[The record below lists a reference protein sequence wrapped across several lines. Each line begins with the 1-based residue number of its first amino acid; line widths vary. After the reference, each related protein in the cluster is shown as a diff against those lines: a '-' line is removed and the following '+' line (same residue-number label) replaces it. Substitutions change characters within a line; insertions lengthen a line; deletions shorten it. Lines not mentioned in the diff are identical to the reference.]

1 MKRMPLCNTMCNT
14 NTREKMLMSTSV
26 SEPDSLRMD
35 ALSVVVIGPE
45 EEQRQAIARAL
56 AGPQARIAREFSNY
70 PDVDQLAELAAGD
83 YDVIIVHLDSDPER
97 ALDVVENLCS
107 GSSSITVMVHSAQP
121 HPELLLRCMRVGA
134 REFLAD
140 PLLPNVV
147 GEALVRASVRRDE
160 VHRKKAPAAG
170 KLLVFAGAKGGTGVT
185 TVASNFAAALARHV
199 KVALIDLDLELGDA
213 ALALGLSPKFTTL
226 DALNNLGRLDSD
238 FLLSLMA
245 KHDSG
250 LSVLGASDTI
260 PTNHPPKDATAR
272 LLRLAREEFAYVV
285 VDAGSHSLEWHE
297 ELFQEATTVYLVT
310 QVSLP
315 DLRNANRFV
324 TRYFSGFNRDKLE
337 IVLNRHVTRN
347 VEIDEAAVAKAL
359 TQPAKWKLPNDYAAT
374 RRAQNIGVAV
384 AMDKSQLAQAL
395 ARMANAVCG
404 KVPGKQ
410 EKKKFGLF

>member
-1 MKRMPLCNTMCNT
+1 
-14 NTREKMLMSTSV
+14 MSTFV

-35 ALSVVVIGPE
+35 ALSVVLVGPE
-45 EEQRQAIARAL
+45 EEQRHAMRKAL

-70 PDVDQLAELAAGD
+70 SDVDLGELSAGD
-83 YDVIIVHLDSDPER
+83 YDVIIVHLDPDPER

-107 GSSSITVMVHSAQP
+107 GSSSITVMIHSAQP
-121 HPELLLRCMRVGA
+121 NPELLLRCMRAGA
-134 REFLAD
+134 REFLTD
-140 PLLPNVV
+140 PLLPNVI

-160 VHRKKAPAAG
+160 VHRKKAPTG

-213 ALALGLSPKFTTL
+213 ALTLGLSPKFTTL

-250 LSVLGASDTI
+250 LWVLGAPDTI
-260 PTNHPPKDATAR
+260 PTNHPAKDGTGR
-272 LLRLAREEFAYVV
+272 LLRLAREDFAYVV
-285 VDAGSHSLEWHE
+285 VDAGSHSLDWHE
-297 ELFQEATTVYLVT
+297 ELFQEATAVYLVT

-359 TQPAKWKLPNDYAAT
+359 TQPAKWKLPNDYAAA
-374 RRAQNIGVAV
+374 RRAQNTGVAV

-404 KVPGKQ
+404 KVPGKR
-410 EKKKFGLF
+410 KKKRFGLF